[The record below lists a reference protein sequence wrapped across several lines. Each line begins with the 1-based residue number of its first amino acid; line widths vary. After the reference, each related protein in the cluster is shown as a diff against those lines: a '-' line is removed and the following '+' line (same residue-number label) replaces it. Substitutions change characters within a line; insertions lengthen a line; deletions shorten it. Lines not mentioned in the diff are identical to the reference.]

1 MGRYIARRVVAS
13 LAIIYIVISLSF
25 FIVRLMPGNAVSAL
39 ESQLAV
45 QGMTTQ
51 QIDAQVNAI
60 YAVTPKA
67 PLWRQYFTYIG
78 HVLEGKLG
86 RSIINQ
92 SESVL
97 HIIANALP
105 WTIFIVGTSLIISF
119 VIGIGIGSAL
129 AALQHTRAAKAV
141 TFVVSVLSSI
151 PNYLVAIVLL
161 YLLADIHPIFPTG
174 AAYSVNVTVGF
185 NIAFI
190 GSVIVH
196 GVLPIAAYVI
206 TSVGVWA
213 LGMKGTAVSV
223 LGSEYVRAAES
234 RGLSR
239 RRLTQ
244 TYVGRNSMLPQ
255 VTTLAMSVGF
265 MFGGSIF
272 IETYFSYP
280 GIGYQLDQA
289 INSRD
294 YSVMMG
300 CFILITVAVVVSNFL
315 VDLLY
320 PLVDPRIASPG
331 GAKSVADRRAEG
343 TPAIPVGGSTA

>member
-1 MGRYIARRVVAS
+1 MAS

-45 QGMTTQ
+45 QGMTTE

-67 PLWRQYFTYIG
+67 PLWRQYFSYIG
-78 HVLEGKLG
+78 DVLQGKLG
-86 RSIINQ
+86 RSIVNQ
-92 SESVL
+92 SETVL

-105 WTIFIVGTSLIISF
+105 WTIFIVGTALIISF
-119 VIGIGIGSAL
+119 IIGVGTGSAL
-129 AALQHTRAAKAV
+129 AALQHTKAAKAV
-141 TFVVSVLSSI
+141 TFIVSVLSSV

-161 YLLADIHPIFPTG
+161 YLLADTHPIFPTG
-174 AAYSVNVTVGF
+174 AAYSVNVTVGLS
-185 NIAFI
+185 IAFI

-206 TSVGVWA
+206 TSFGAWA

-234 RGLSR
+234 RGLSS

-255 VTTLAMSVGF
+255 VTQLALSVGL

-289 INSRD
+289 INARD
-294 YSVMMG
+294 YPVMMG
-300 CFILITVAVVVSNFL
+300 CFMLITVAVVVANFL

-320 PLVDPRIASPG
+320 PVVDPRIASPG

-343 TPAIPVGGSTA
+343 AKALPVGGSTA